1 MSICSGSGKPFPP
14 LRHQP
19 TSRDYSSCPKCGR
32 VLARTT
38 FARVLKTVP
47 QHTPLAELTGRDREL
62 YDPVGWQRSS
72 EEEDQHGLI
81 LVIL

>member
-38 FARVLKTVP
+38 FARVLKT
-47 QHTPLAELTGRDREL
+47 RDREL